1 MAMKED
7 VPGASLT
14 DGRQIT
20 QLLLTGNEPGN
31 ALEKEDGNPSKKER
45 PDRSGLF
52 RFSVKILLI
61 VFLNSYRTDFLKL
74 RPQHSHILFHLQIK
88 ESSP

>member
-1 MAMKED
+1 MSKFPESCMAMKED

-14 DGRQIT
+14 DGRQTT

-45 PDRSGLF
+45 PDRSGLCYY
-52 RFSVKILLI
+52 IL
-61 VFLNSYRTDFLKL
+61 
-74 RPQHSHILFHLQIK
+74 
-88 ESSP
+88 